1 MQLATLCY
9 IKKNNQTLMLHRVKK
24 ENDMHKG
31 KWNGLG
37 GKFEDGETPE
47 ECVIR
52 EVKEESGLNIFNPK
66 LHGFISFPAF
76 DEIQDWFVF
85 IFSASD
91 FNGEIIDSNEGILK
105 WVDDENLTSLNL
117 WEGDKIFM
125 DWLKRNDFFSAK
137 FIYQNKS
144 LVSHSVNFYSNSP
157 QFIL

>member
-1 MQLATLCY
+1 MTNNNLKNQLYTCK
-9 IKKNNQTLMLHRVKK
+9 I
-24 ENDMHKG
+24 
-31 KWNGLG
+31 
-37 GKFEDGETPE
+37 
-47 ECVIR
+47 
-52 EVKEESGLNIFNPK
+52 
-66 LHGFISFPAF
+66 FISFPAF

-85 IFSASD
+85 IFSAYD
-91 FNGEIIDSNEGILK
+91 FNGEIIDSNEGILQ
-105 WVDDENLTSLNL
+105 WIDDENLTSLNL